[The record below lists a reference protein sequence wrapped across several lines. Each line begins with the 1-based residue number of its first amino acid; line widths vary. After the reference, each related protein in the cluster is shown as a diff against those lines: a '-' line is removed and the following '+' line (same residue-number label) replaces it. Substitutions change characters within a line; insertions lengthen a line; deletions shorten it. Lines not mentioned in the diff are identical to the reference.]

1 MFLPTVVVAV
11 APPYSLV
18 GRRSATYARSM
29 LWILLLVIV
38 AAVVAYKFRVPI
50 LAKVLGQSES
60 RVQRAIERRKR

>member
-1 MFLPTVVVAV
+1 
-11 APPYSLV
+11 
-18 GRRSATYARSM
+18 M

-60 RVQRAIERRKR
+60 RVQRAIDRRKH

>member
-1 MFLPTVVVAV
+1 
-11 APPYSLV
+11 
-18 GRRSATYARSM
+18 M